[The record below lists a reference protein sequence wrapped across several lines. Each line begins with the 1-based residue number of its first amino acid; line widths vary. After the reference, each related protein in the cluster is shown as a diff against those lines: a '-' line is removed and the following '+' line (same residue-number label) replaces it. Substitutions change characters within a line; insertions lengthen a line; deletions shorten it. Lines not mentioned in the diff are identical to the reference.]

1 MSEYRPFNE
10 SIVRDIFDLVDLIKN
25 SDVDEMFDSKKRSP
39 YSSTSLIRKTSNMV
53 CVFPVMVSSSLSI
66 DTAIMNMKAI
76 ERKATTVLQLL
87 FSSYQLQT
95 VEGIDQILSQFHKN
109 IKLRDKMNIDDVISI
124 MDRLEESGQVIKV
137 NPAQVQ
143 AIKEDMKNISFYF
156 EKNVNPV
163 SLNEYS
169 VSRNKA
175 SRDVVVERG
184 IDTRALKDISG
195 YAKDRAELT
204 KNAVLNTD
212 YKKANEMVPTLLNLN
227 LWYKPD
233 KESPAVPFD
242 NVVIGVKARLIP
254 VAANDI
260 VNHIMAK
267 VDDKNVLLQFIRA
280 TTREISFAKD
290 FLLAIDRAKIDA
302 LAHSRKGSAN
312 PMWKV
317 LERRAMVSR
326 LKRLI
331 GSPNNYMSITSL
343 IISQE
348 DVDTIKKEYNVDVE
362 NPSTVYPLFSN
373 YNLMCFGISDESLE
387 VAKFMFDTGDGNWE
401 NYSFTSLEREDKD
414 NTYKKVVNLMTKV
427 AR

>member
-1 MSEYRPFNE
+1 MSEYRSFNE
-10 SIVRDIFDLVDLIKN
+10 SIVGDIFDIIDLIKN
-25 SDVDEMFDSKKRSP
+25 TDIDDMFDGRKRSP
-39 YSSTSLIRKTSNMV
+39 YSSTSIAKKTSNLV

-76 ERKATTVLQLL
+76 ERKATIMLQLL
-87 FSSYQLQT
+87 FSSYKIQDLKDT
-95 VEGIDQILSQFHKN
+95 EQILSQFHKN
-109 IKLRDKMNIDDVISI
+109 IKLNDKMNIDDVISV
-124 MDRLEESGQVIKV
+124 MDRLEESGQIIKV
-137 NPAQVQ
+137 NPTQVQ
-143 AIKEDMKNISFYF
+143 AVKEDMKNISFYF

-175 SRDVVVERG
+175 SRDIIVERG
-184 IDTRALKDISG
+184 VDSRTLKDIHDI
-195 YAKDRAELT
+195 AKNKTEMNKGAIISS
-204 KNAVLNTD
+204 D
-212 YKKANEMVPTLLNLN
+212 YKKANEMVPTLLNIN
-227 LWYKPD
+227 FWYAPED
-233 KESPAVPFD
+233 GNAIPIE

-254 VAANDI
+254 IAANDI

-267 VDDKNVLLQFIRA
+267 IEDKNALLQFIRA
-280 TTREISFAKD
+280 TTRETNFVKD

-317 LERRAMVSR
+317 LERRAMTSK

-331 GSPNNYMSITSL
+331 GSPNNYMAITSL

-348 DVDTIKKEYNVDVE
+348 DVDSIKKEYNVDVE

-387 VAKFMFDTGDGNWE
+387 VAKFMFDTGEGNWE